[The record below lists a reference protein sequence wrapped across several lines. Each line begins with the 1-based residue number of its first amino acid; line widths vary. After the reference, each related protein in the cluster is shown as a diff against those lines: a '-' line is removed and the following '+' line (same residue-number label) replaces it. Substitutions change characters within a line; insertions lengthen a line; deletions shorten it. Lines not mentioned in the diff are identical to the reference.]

1 MNRRFKLLS
10 IVAMIAMTM
19 FGTMV
24 CRAEASAKTNVQIF
38 DSNEAFPMGQ
48 YTDLSI
54 EHN

>member
-1 MNRRFKLLS
+1 MKRHIKLLP
-10 IVAMIAMTM
+10 IVATIAMTM
-19 FGTMV
+19 FGATV
-24 CRAEASAKTNVQIF
+24 CRAEASTKTRVQIF